1 MRSSRWATR
10 LKKRYMPS
18 TKCDNRAKRNT
29 VLFCG
34 VALVWFL
41 IDYASKRWADT
52 VQPGVQ
58 LWTGIPGILDFRL
71 VHNTGAAW
79 GMFGGSTFA
88 LGVFAIVFCV
98 LLIVVAALRRSK
110 AQPAEMCGYAMVL
123 AGGIG
128 NALDR
133 FTSGY
138 VVDFI
143 ETTFIDFPVFNVA
156 DIGVTCGFALIV
168 IFYILLNKDE
178 APVDPAKEEL

>member
-1 MRSSRWATR
+1 MPATN
-10 LKKRYMPS
+10 S
-18 TKCDNRAKRNT
+18 ENRAKRNT

-34 VALVWFL
+34 VALAWFL
-41 IDYASKRWADT
+41 LDYLTKRWADT
-52 VQPGVQ
+52 ANPGAL
-58 LWTGIPGILDFRL
+58 LWSGIPGVLDFRL

-88 LGVFAIVFCV
+88 LGIFAIAFCIA
-98 LLIVVAALRRSK
+98 LIVLAMYRRGK
-110 AQPAEMCGYAMVL
+110 AHPAEMFGYAMVL
-123 AGGIG
+123 AGGLG

-133 FTSGY
+133 FASSY

-168 IFYILLNKDE
+168 LFYILLDKDE
-178 APVDPAKEEL
+178 TPTDSATKEH